1 MMGAYKS
8 RLAQVIHDATAVCYH
23 PPLWY
28 MKIAHYR
35 QRMDYALG
43 LIWAVSMVVFIIM
56 AFSAGWWSLIPLTP
70 VCAVWAYTIRMNRL
84 DKRMH
89 AMQEAVVQYVAEEY
103 GTRYKWEEIAD
114 MVQVVWITQVTGNG
128 K

>member
-1 MMGAYKS
+1 
-8 RLAQVIHDATAVCYH
+8 
-23 PPLWY
+23 
-28 MKIAHYR
+28 
-35 QRMDYALG
+35 
-43 LIWAVSMVVFIIM
+43 
-56 AFSAGWWSLIPLTP
+56 
-70 VCAVWAYTIRMNRL
+70 MNRL